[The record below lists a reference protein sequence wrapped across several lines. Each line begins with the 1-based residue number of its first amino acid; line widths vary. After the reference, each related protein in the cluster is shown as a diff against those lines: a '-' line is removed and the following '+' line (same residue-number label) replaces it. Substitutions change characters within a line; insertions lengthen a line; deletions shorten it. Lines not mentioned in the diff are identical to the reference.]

1 MIKADVSDTV
11 KRRLIYNRT
20 CPICRSE
27 IHDFQDFQYVTFKK
41 GMHKC
46 YRFFHTECLLS
57 ERGVQVGKIENT
69 EVITEGND
77 SEGTEKC
84 I

>member
-11 KRRLIYNRT
+11 KRRLIYNKT

-27 IHDFQDFQYVTFKK
+27 IQDFQDFQYVTFKK

-57 ERGVQVGKIENT
+57 ERGVQVGKENESET
-69 EVITEGND
+69 EESTGIIAA
-77 SEGTEKC
+77 SS
-84 I
+84 

>member
-11 KRRLIYNRT
+11 MRILIYNRT

-57 ERGVQVGKIENT
+57 ERGSSLGKVVGADNEEELKERDG
-69 EVITEGND
+69 EG
-77 SEGTEKC
+77 C
-84 I
+84 